1 MKSEIIICFPEET
14 IKSIEA
20 MLERFKD
27 AIEENIKPY
36 EIDGRLYVQRDV
48 TFRWRGEMAKFF
60 AGIVDISPNPNF
72 GKSPCEIRKPL
83 LLVYFKEETFVFMIR
98 TSLHRDNIP
107 DLLTGAAKEIEI
119 LTGYGYFI
127 EGMRIK

>member
-1 MKSEIIICFPEET
+1 MKGKNIICFPEEI

-20 MLERFKD
+20 MLERLKD
-27 AIEENIKPY
+27 VIEENIKPH
-36 EIDGRLYVQRDV
+36 EIDGTMNVQRDV
-48 TFRWRGEMAKFF
+48 TFRLRGEMVKFF

-72 GKSPCEIRKPL
+72 GKPPCEIQKPL
-83 LLVYFKEETFVFMIR
+83 LLVYFKEETFIFMIK

-107 DLLTGAAKEIEI
+107 DLLTGMAKETEI
-119 LTGYGYFI
+119 LTGYGYLI